1 MAWEIHIG
9 ETPVVAFCYQEYLCS
24 MVFKVMVEIQIQFVM
39 ALCRS
44 LGRPF
49 QMNIL
54 ILLLWWE
61 MEKTYIFRKKFGWVN
76 PLYGISFQD
85 FIDCLPL
92 IKYLSKLEW
101 SFLLIN
107 LWNGIG
113 NSILGGIYLK
123 GSDKNTQ
130 PFWQNS
136 IPIHLIILKEDRRV

>member
-1 MAWEIHIG
+1 MALEIHIG

-39 ALCRS
+39 ALCES

-49 QMNIL
+49 QMNILIFFL

-61 MEKTYIFRKKFGWVN
+61 MEKTYTFRKKFGWVN
-76 PLYGISFQD
+76 PRYGISFQD

-92 IKYLSKLEW
+92 IKYLSNLEW
-101 SFLLIN
+101 SFLLN

-113 NSILGGIYLK
+113 NLILGGIYLK

-130 PFWQNS
+130 PFWQTS
-136 IPIHLIILKEDRRV
+136 IRINLIII